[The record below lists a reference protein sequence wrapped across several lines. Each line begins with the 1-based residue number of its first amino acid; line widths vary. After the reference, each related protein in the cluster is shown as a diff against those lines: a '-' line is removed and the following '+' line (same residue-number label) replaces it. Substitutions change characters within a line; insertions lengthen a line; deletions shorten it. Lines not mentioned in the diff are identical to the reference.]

1 MPIQDKVAAARKISE
16 LLNGIIKH
24 GDFRLKYKIIVDPP
38 AVDEH
43 DSEKPAVLVDLSGAD
58 SSLLLERGAEL
69 LRAFE
74 HVALEMLRLTPEEH
88 DLVLFDCQNFR
99 SSRKKELRMAS
110 EVAAEQ
116 VRRSGVPYAFAPM
129 PSRER
134 RIVHLALR
142 DYTDLRTE
150 SAGEALQ
157 RYVVVYPKD
166 YSGNPPAP
174 AVSSRRR

>member
-16 LLNGIIKH
+16 LLNGIIKY
-24 GDFRLKYKIIVDPP
+24 GDFRLKYKITVDPP
-38 AVDEH
+38 ATDDRDLEV
-43 DSEKPAVLVDLSGAD
+43 PQVLVELSGAD

-74 HVALEMLRLTPEEH
+74 HVALEMLRLSLDEH
-88 DLVLFDCQNFR
+88 DLVMFDCQNFR
-99 SSRKKELRMAS
+99 SGRKKELRMAS

-116 VRRSGVPYAFAPM
+116 VRRTGMPYAFAPM
-129 PSRER
+129 ASRER
-134 RIVHLALR
+134 RIVHLSLR
-142 DYTDLRTE
+142 GATDLRTE

-166 YSGNPPAP
+166 YSGKPPAP
-174 AVSSRRR
+174 APSRRR

>member
-16 LLNGIIKH
+16 LLNEIIKH
-24 GDFRLKYKIIVDPP
+24 GDFRLKYKIMVDPP
-38 AVDEH
+38 PVDAH
-43 DSEKPAVLVDLSGAD
+43 DSENPVILVDLGGAD

-74 HVALEMLRLTPEEH
+74 QVALEVLRLSTEEH
-88 DLVLFDCQNFR
+88 DQVLFDCQNFR
-99 SSRKKELRMAS
+99 TTRKKELRMAS

-116 VRRSGVPYAFAPM
+116 VRRTGVPYAFAPM
-129 PSRER
+129 ASRER
-134 RIVHLALR
+134 RLIHLSLR
-142 DYTDLRTE
+142 DHSDLITE

-166 YSGNPPAP
+166 YSGKPPAP
-174 AVSSRRR
+174 AVSRRR

>member
-1 MPIQDKVAAARKISE
+1 MPIEDKVAAARKISE

-24 GDFRLKYKIIVDPP
+24 GDFRLKYRIMVDPP
-38 AVDEH
+38 AVDPH
-43 DSEKPAVLVDLSGAD
+43 DSENPVILVDLSGAD
-58 SSLLLERGAEL
+58 SPLLLERGAEL

-74 HVALEMLRLTPEEH
+74 QVALEMLRLSTEEH

-99 SSRKKELRMAS
+99 TARKKELRMAS

-116 VRRSGVPYAFAPM
+116 VRRTGLPYAFAPM
-129 PSRER
+129 ASRER
-134 RIVHLALR
+134 RIVHIALR
-142 DYTDLRTE
+142 NATDLRTE

-166 YSGNPPAP
+166 YSGKAPAP
-174 AVSSRRR
+174 AVSRRR

>member
-1 MPIQDKVAAARKISE
+1 MPIQDKVAAARQISE
-16 LLNGIIKH
+16 LLNGIIKQ
-24 GDFRLKYKIIVDPP
+24 GDFRLKYKITVDPP
-38 AVDEH
+38 PVDAQ
-43 DSEKPAVLVDLSGAD
+43 DSETPVVLVDLSGAD

-74 HVALEMLRLTPEEH
+74 QVALEMLRLSTEEH

-99 SSRKKELRMAS
+99 STRKKELRMAS

-129 PSRER
+129 ASRER

-142 DYTDLRTE
+142 NHSDLRTE

-166 YSGNPPAP
+166 YSGKPPVP
-174 AVSSRRR
+174 AVSRRR

>member
-16 LLNGIIKH
+16 LLNGIIKY
-24 GDFRLKYKIIVDPP
+24 GDFRLKYRIIVDPP
-38 AVDEH
+38 PVDEH
-43 DSEKPAVLVDLSGAD
+43 DSETPMVLVELGGAD

-74 HVALEMLRLTPEEH
+74 HVALEMLRLSPEEH

-99 SSRKKELRMAS
+99 SGRKKELRLAS

-116 VRRSGVPYAFAPM
+116 VRRTGMPYAFAPM
-129 PSRER
+129 ASRER
-134 RIVHLALR
+134 RIVHIALR
-142 DYTDLRTE
+142 NHTDLRTE
-150 SAGEALQ
+150 SAGESLQ

-166 YSGNPPAP
+166 YTGKPPAP
-174 AVSSRRR
+174 AVSRRR

>member
-16 LLNGIIKH
+16 LLNGMIKY

-38 AVDEH
+38 ATDEG
-43 DSEKPAVLVDLSGAD
+43 DPEVPKILVELSGAD

-74 HVALEMLRLTPEEH
+74 HVALEMLRLTPDEH
-88 DLVLFDCQNFR
+88 DLVLFDCQSFR
-99 SSRKKELRMAS
+99 SARKKELRLAS

-116 VRRSGVPYAFAPM
+116 VRRTGMPYAFAPM
-129 PSRER
+129 ASRER

-142 DYTDLRTE
+142 NHTDLRTE

-157 RYVVVYPKD
+157 RYVVVYPND
-166 YSGNPPAP
+166 YSGKPPAP
-174 AVSSRRR
+174 SVSRRR